1 MIRVSENIILKP
13 ILNSDTKTLFQ
24 LMKEI
29 YPLAYSH
36 FWKDKGAW
44 YLNSQYSEKNI
55 LKELSQKNA
64 DYYFVIYKNEIIGNF
79 RIIWDEKLDSLS
91 IKQQVKLHRL
101 YLHQKIHGKG
111 IGKQLISWL
120 EEKSIHKNYK
130 AIWLDTMDAKL
141 QAFEFYKNLGYQY
154 HSHVFL
160 NFELMHDEVRKM
172 SQVYK
177 KL

>member
-36 FWKDKGAW
+36 FWKDKGTW

-79 RIIWDEKLDSLS
+79 RIIWDEKLDGLS

-141 QAFEFYKNLGYQY
+141 
-154 HSHVFL
+154 
-160 NFELMHDEVRKM
+160 
-172 SQVYK
+172 
-177 KL
+177 